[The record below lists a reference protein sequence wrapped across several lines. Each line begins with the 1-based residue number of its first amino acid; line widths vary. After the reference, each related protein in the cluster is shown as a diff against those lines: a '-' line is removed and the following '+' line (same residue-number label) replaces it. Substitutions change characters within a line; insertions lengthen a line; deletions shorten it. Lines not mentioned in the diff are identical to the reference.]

1 MTELT
6 DPRAALAEHASLI
19 DYLVG
24 LAGLGRLVRTLTAG
38 GAGNAGE
45 AGGGA
50 PGEPDDFVHVLL
62 GLAALGARVEH
73 LAPPVPVGPPGAAPD
88 SSASWLR

>member
-6 DPRAALAEHASLI
+6 DPRAALAEHAGLI

-24 LAGLGRLVRTLTAG
+24 LAGLGRLVRELAT
-38 GAGNAGE
+38 
-45 AGGGA
+45 GGGA

-62 GLAALGARVEH
+62 GLAALGDRVER
-73 LAPPVPVGPPGAAPD
+73 LAPPAPAAPPGPADAAPD
-88 SSASWLR
+88 LSASWLR